1 MAEEE
6 LKAVDVIDATLTA
19 TQWSSRDFN
28 RRTAHTIADDL
39 AAAGFPLDKPTSQAV
54 NNQRVPRTRDET
66 RLHIAQTLR
75 TQFEQQPM
83 TMVADDGKLLLLSEL
98 VLRIAEGKA

>member
-1 MAEEE
+1 MAENEQT
-6 LKAVDVIDATLTA
+6 AVDVIDATLTA

-28 RRTAHTIADDL
+28 RRTAHTIAADL
-39 AAAGFPLDKPTSQAV
+39 AGAGFPLDKPTSRAGKD
-54 NNQRVPRTRDET
+54 QRIPRTRDET

-83 TMVADDGKLLLLSEL
+83 TMVADDSKLLALSEM
-98 VLRIAEGKA
+98 VLRIAEGRA